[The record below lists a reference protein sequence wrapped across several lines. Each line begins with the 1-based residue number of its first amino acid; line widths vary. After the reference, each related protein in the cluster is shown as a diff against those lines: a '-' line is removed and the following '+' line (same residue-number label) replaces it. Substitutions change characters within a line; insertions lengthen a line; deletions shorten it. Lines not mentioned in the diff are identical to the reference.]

1 MFSRT
6 FILSFL
12 LFIFG
17 AAAFADYENYQL
29 PAYST
34 RIERQYRT
42 YSLSITQAPVGTYS
56 AGNAVAL
63 GSTFLPPTSY
73 RTAACRTCTSYGQVN
88 PTFKYINS
96 YVQTFKPVGPSVLIS
111 YSADDEG
118 IGINQGNGQ
127 TAPTSGQSTLLTGI
141 VVALGT
147 GLTSTR
153 LAEGQRVYFSSA
165 CAVAWTAAGWAAAY
179 GPEKATM
186 MNGKYINGV
195 DLNNAEGWLGNFN
208 YFSPAL
214 FYGGQSSSSYTTF
227 NEGNLRDYAFAGDTV
242 KTSGS
247 TISAAADSSLPTNN
261 PNQQANYLLCPEAQ
275 ILGIVSENSFPGIDS
290 SHYEMPQTALR
301 GLRNPAAYNE
311 ATLIFQSN
319 A

>member
-1 MFSRT
+1 
-6 FILSFL
+6 

-42 YSLSITQAPVGTYS
+42 YDLSTALALAGGTYS

-63 GSTFLPPTSY
+63 GTTYLPPTVY
-73 RTAACRTCTSYGQVN
+73 RTAACRTCPSYGQVN
-88 PTFKYINS
+88 PTFKYFNS
-96 YVQTFKPVGPSVLIS
+96 FVQTFKPVGATVLIS

-127 TAPTSGQSTLLTGI
+127 TAPTSSESTLLTGI
-141 VVALGT
+141 VVTLGT

-153 LAEGQRVYFSSA
+153 LAEGQRVYFSPQ
-165 CAVAWTAAGWAAAY
+165 CAVSWTTATWTATY

-186 MNGKYINGV
+186 MNGKFQNGV
-195 DLNNAEGWLGNFN
+195 DLNNADGWLSNFN
-208 YFSPAL
+208 YASPAM
-214 FYGGQSSSSYTTF
+214 FYGGQSNPSYTTF
-227 NEGNLRDYAFAGDTV
+227 NEGNLHDYSFSGDTI
-242 KTSGS
+242 KTSGT

-261 PNQQANYLLCPEAQ
+261 PNQQANYLLCSEAM
-275 ILGIVSENSFPGIDS
+275 ILGIVSENSFPNVDGG
-290 SHYEMPQTALR
+290 HYELPQTALR
-301 GLRNPAAYNE
+301 GLRNPAAYSE
-311 ATLIFQSN
+311 ATLISQSN